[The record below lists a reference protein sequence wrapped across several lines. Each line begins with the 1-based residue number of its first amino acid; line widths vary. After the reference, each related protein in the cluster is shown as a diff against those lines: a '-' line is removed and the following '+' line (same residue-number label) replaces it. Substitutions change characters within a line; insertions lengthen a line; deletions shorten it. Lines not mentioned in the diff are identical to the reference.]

1 MSDTSFVAKEL
12 VTERAA
18 PVRSTGFVGFVQT
31 RLLNSPT
38 NILLT
43 VVSLL
48 LLWFTIAPT
57 VKFLLIDAVW
67 QGQDRTACLPEN
79 TWPRRWRLL
88 AVRAGQVHAVYLR
101 LLS

>member
-43 VVSLL
+43 VV
-48 LLWFTIAPT
+48 
-57 VKFLLIDAVW
+57 
-67 QGQDRTACLPEN
+67 
-79 TWPRRWRLL
+79 
-88 AVRAGQVHAVYLR
+88 
-101 LLS
+101 

>member
-12 VTERAA
+12 IPDRAA
-18 PVRSTGFVGFVQT
+18 PVRSSGFIGFIQT

-48 LLWFTIAPT
+48 LLWFTIVPT
-57 VKFLLIDAVW
+57 IRFLLIDAVW

-79 TWPRRWRLL
+79 T
-88 AVRAGQVHAVYLR
+88 GHAVGACWPVSYTHLTLPTNR
-101 LLS
+101 EV